1 MLVKWAKGKRGRKCE
16 ASPECHPERSEM
28 SAGGHG
34 VEQDLE
40 RDERAAGFAMDFR
53 GVCFAF
59 ALFLHEGYSDAIR
72 PSVGDDVLDGPRKSN
87 VP

>member
-1 MLVKWAKGKRGRKCE
+1 MCREGILIGIAREVE
-16 ASPECHPERSEM
+16 ALRSEM

-59 ALFLHEGYSDAIR
+59 ALFLHEGYSDAIC